1 MGRLDGK
8 VAVVTGAAGVL
19 CSVMSESLLRAG
31 ARVVLADL
39 NEEHAKTLQKTF
51 AGQGLAETLALG
63 VNVLERGSLEAARD
77 AVLAK
82 WGRIDILVNGAG
94 GNHPKGTCPAEQFVE
109 GTKLEDSFFG
119 LDLTGF
125 EFVNKLN
132 FIGSLLP
139 AQVFCQ
145 AMLKTGG
152 SVINISSMSATQPL
166 TKVAAYSAAKAAI
179 ENFTR
184 WLAVH
189 LAPAGIRVNAIA
201 PGFFITHQNRFLM
214 LEQDGRT
221 LTARGQ
227 KVINKTPMHRFGEP
241 KDLCGALTYL
251 VSDEASFVTGVVI
264 PVDGGFLAYSGV

>member
-1 MGRLDGK
+1 MGKLDGK

-19 CSVMSESLLRAG
+19 CSVMAESLLKDG
-31 ARVVLADL
+31 AKVALADL
-39 NEEHAKTLQKTF
+39 NEEHAKGLQKT
-51 AGQGLAETLALG
+51 LAEKGMTQTMTVG
-63 VNVLERGSLEAARD
+63 INVLERATLEAARD
-77 AVLAK
+77 KILAQ
-82 WGRIDILVNGAG
+82 WGKIDILVNGAG

-119 LDLTGF
+119 LDLAGF
-125 EFVNKLN
+125 EWVNKLN

-139 AQVFCQ
+139 SQVFCQ

-166 TKVAAYSAAKAAI
+166 TKVAAYSAAKSSI

-189 LAPAGIRVNAIA
+189 LAPVNVRVNAIA
-201 PGFFITHQNRFLM
+201 PGFFLTQQNKFLM
-214 LEQDGRT
+214 LEQDGKT
-221 LTARGQ
+221 LTPRGQ
-227 KVINKTPMHRFGEP
+227 KVLNKTPMHRFGEP

-251 VSDEASFVTGVVI
+251 VSDEASFVTGIVI

>member
-1 MGRLDGK
+1 M
-8 VAVVTGAAGVL
+8 
-19 CSVMSESLLRAG
+19 
-31 ARVVLADL
+31 LA
-39 NEEHAKTLQKTF
+39 Q
-51 AGQGLAETLALG
+51 
-63 VNVLERGSLEAARD
+63 
-77 AVLAK
+77 

-94 GNHPKGTCPAEQFVE
+94 GTHPKGTCAAEQFVE

-119 LDLTGF
+119 LDLAGF
-125 EFVNKLN
+125 EWVNKLN

-139 AQVFCQ
+139 SQVFCQ
-145 AMLKTGG
+145 AMVKSGG

-166 TKVAAYSAAKAAI
+166 TKVAAYSAAKASI

-189 LAPAGIRVNAIA
+189 LAPVNIRVNAIA
-201 PGFFITHQNRFLM
+201 PGFFLTSQNRFLM
-214 LEQDGRT
+214 LEADGKT
-221 LTARGQ
+221 LTPRGQ
-227 KVINKTPMHRFGEP
+227 KVLNKTPMHRFGDP

>member
-1 MGRLDGK
+1 MGRLNGK

-19 CSVMSESLLRAG
+19 CSVMVESLLREG
-31 ARVVLADL
+31 AKVALADL
-39 NEEHAKTLQKTF
+39 NEDHAKTVQKT
-51 AGQGLAETLALG
+51 LAEKGLTQTMTVG
-63 VNVLERGSLEAARD
+63 VNVLERAVLEAARD
-77 AVLAK
+77 KILAQ

-94 GNHPKGTCPAEQFVE
+94 GNHPKGTCPAEQYTE
-109 GTKLEDSFFG
+109 GVKLEDSFFG
-119 LDLTGF
+119 LDLAGF

-139 AQVFCQ
+139 SQVFCQ
-145 AMLKTGG
+145 AMVKTGG

-189 LAPAGIRVNAIA
+189 LAPVNIRVNAIA
-201 PGFFITHQNRFLM
+201 PGFFITNQNRFLM
-214 LEQDGRT
+214 LEKDEKT

-264 PVDGGFLAYSGV
+264 PIDGGFLAYSGV